1 MVGNEHNLSSL
12 YLVDASIYI
21 FRAWFSLPSQMLGS
35 NGSPVNAAYGFTKFL
50 TELLERSKPS
60 HIVIA
65 FDESLTHS
73 FRNEIYPPYKMNREL
88 PPQELKQQFSLCRRI
103 AESAGIQCVAH
114 DRYEA
119 DDLIGTLAN
128 AAKHRDQRVVIVSA
142 DKDLAQLIGDD
153 DQFWD
158 FAANKL
164 LSSELVQEK
173 FGVTSQQMT
182 DYLGLCGDAVDNI
195 PGVPGVGPKTAVALL
210 QSFADMETLYA
221 DLAKVATLDIRGAK
235 KLPEKLALYKEQA
248 YLSKTLATIALD
260 APIDCSLE
268 FTQRNPVDVHALQLI
283 TEELG
288 RRGAGLFER
297 MIQNTAAPMQTTAC
311 N

>member
-1 MVGNEHNLSSL
+1 MSSIEENKCTLSPL
-12 YLVDASIYI
+12 YIVDASIYI
-21 FRAWFSLPSQMLGS
+21 FRAWFSIPSQMLGS
-35 NGSPVNAAYGFTKFL
+35 AGSPVNAAYGFTKFL

-60 HIVIA
+60 NIVIT

-114 DRYEA
+114 KHYEA
-119 DDLIGTLAN
+119 DDLIGTLAY
-128 AAKHRDQRVVIVSA
+128 AAKIRGQNVVIVSA
-142 DKDLAQLIGDD
+142 DKDLAQLIGDGD
-153 DQFWD
+153 KFWD

-164 LSSELVQEK
+164 LSPLLIQEK
-173 FGVTSQQMT
+173 FGVISQQMT

-195 PGVPGVGPKTAVALL
+195 PGVPSVGPKTAAALL
-210 QSFADMETLYA
+210 QSFPDIESIYA
-221 DLAKVATLDIRGAK
+221 DLDKVGKLNIRGAK
-235 KLPEKLALYKEQA
+235 KLPDKLILYKEQA
-248 YLSKTLATIALD
+248 FLSKTLATIALD

-268 FTQRNPVDVHALQLI
+268 FTQRKPVDVLAFGSI
-283 TEELG
+283 TDELG

-297 MIQNTAAPMQTTAC
+297 IAQNTSAPL
-311 N
+311 